1 MKLLKK
7 FFFSFALICAAFFLG
22 GCQDIIFA
30 NIRKEVKL
38 NDGTV
43 SGTIRAL
50 IRFNHGSQEYI
61 YLANGKAVYRKV
73 NSEKVNDHKEG
84 GWQKVCSGGSGGLG
98 KYVVTLAA
106 DSGNLYALAA
116 DWDENTSKG
125 QNRWYKRA
133 IYASADG
140 GTSWTDVTTDK
151 IDIKTDPTKTGSD
164 NVAVYLF
171 CTNTIAS
178 ANRHAFLN
186 VGGNVYKLN
195 GLDADKIYDKESDK
209 NSDEKKD
216 IKNAASCAYVG
227 GKVKFAPASST
238 YYGSASCTDENRKSA
253 GTTSTWYYSDGSTLH
268 WEGSVSGSTGVG
280 SRIYSLAVAGDYLL
294 VGTESGIKHYSLNSD
309 GSVGGEVRDF
319 ATNADAIMSSG
330 YEVNTL
336 LVVDPS
342 KSETETTIYSAIDFV
357 GRSQQFDHVCIWAY
371 YPWRGNWNRD

>member
-7 FFFSFALICAAFFLG
+7 FFFSFTLICAALFLG
-22 GCQDIIFA
+22 GCQDVIFA

-50 IRFNHGSQEYI
+50 IRYTTESGQEYI

-73 NSEKVNDHKEG
+73 NSKNANEHREG

-125 QNRWYKRA
+125 QNRWYTRA
-133 IYASADG
+133 IYASSDG
-140 GTSWTDVTTDK
+140 GFNWKVVHSVPTSPTGTGTD
-151 IDIKTDPTKTGSD
+151 
-164 NVAVYLF
+164 NAEVYLF

-178 ANRHAFLN
+178 DNRTAYFN
-186 VGGNVYKLN
+186 VGGTGYKLN
-195 GLDADKIYDKESDK
+195 GTASPYSKA
-209 NSDEKKD
+209 NRM
-216 IKNAASCAYVG
+216 ASCAYVG
-227 GKVKFAPASST
+227 GADPEFASASGT
-238 YYGSASCTDENRKSA
+238 YYGSASCTNEGVGGENDGKVR
-253 GTTSTWYYSDGSTLH
+253 YYSNGSTLY
-268 WEGSVSGSTGVG
+268 WDGSVSGSTGVG
-280 SRIYSLAVAGDYLL
+280 DYIYSLAVTKDSIL
-294 VGTESGIKHYSLNSD
+294 VGTASGIKHYRLNSD
-309 GSVGGEVRDF
+309 GSVGGNLRDF

-330 YEVNTL
+330 YEVNAL

-342 KSETETTIYSAIDFV
+342 KSETETTIYSAMDFE

-371 YPWRGNWNRD
+371 YPWRRNWNRD

>member
-7 FFFSFALICAAFFLG
+7 FFFSFTLICAALFLG
-22 GCQDIIFA
+22 GCQDVIFA

-50 IRFNHGSQEYI
+50 IRYTNNNQEYI

-73 NSEKVNDHKEG
+73 NSKNANEHREG

-133 IYASADG
+133 IYASSDG
-140 GTSWTDVTTDK
+140 GFNWKVVHSVPTSPTGTGTD
-151 IDIKTDPTKTGSD
+151 
-164 NVAVYLF
+164 NAEVYLF
-171 CTNTIAS
+171 CTNTIAQG
-178 ANRHAFLN
+178 NRRAYFN
-186 VGGNVYKLN
+186 VGGTGYKLN
-195 GLDADKIYDKESDK
+195 GVNAIGKVDEYSDADGK
-209 NSDEKKD
+209 
-216 IKNAASCAYVG
+216 ASCAYVNG
-227 GKVKFAPASST
+227 VQFASASGT
-238 YYGSASCTDENRKSA
+238 YYGSASCTNE
-253 GTTSTWYYSDGSTLH
+253 TITSDASIWYWSDGRTLY
-268 WEGSVSGSTGVG
+268 WGVKDDDAKKNIG
-280 SRIYSLAVAGDYLL
+280 VDDYIYSLAVTEDSIL
-294 VGTESGIKHYSLNSD
+294 VGTARGIKHYRLNSD
-309 GSVGGEVRDF
+309 GSVGGNLGDF

-330 YEVNTL
+330 YEVNAL

-342 KSETETTIYSAIDFV
+342 KSETETTIYSAMDFE

-371 YPWRGNWNRD
+371 YPWRRNWNRD

>member
-7 FFFSFALICAAFFLG
+7 FFFSFALICAAFFLC

-50 IRFNHGSQEYI
+50 IRYTDKSGTEYI
-61 YLANGKAVYRKV
+61 YLANGKAVYRKLNPSNV
-73 NSEKVNDHKEG
+73 NEHREG
-84 GWQKVCSGGSGGLG
+84 GWEKVCSGGSGELG

-106 DSGNLYALAA
+106 DSTHLYALAA

-133 IYASADG
+133 IYASDNG
-140 GTSWTDVTTDK
+140 GFDWKKVHDITTS
-151 IDIKTDPTKTGSD
+151 PTGTGTD

-178 ANRHAFLN
+178 GNRHAYFN
-186 VGGNVYKLN
+186 VGGVGYKLID
-195 GLDADKIYDKESDK
+195 GSATLYHKADGK
-209 NSDEKKD
+209 
-216 IKNAASCAYVG
+216 ASCAFVSG
-227 GKVKFAPASST
+227 SEPEFASASGT
-238 YYGSASCTDENRKSA
+238 YYGSASCTDENRNSV
-253 GTTSTWYYSDGSTLH
+253 GTTTTWYYSNGSTLH
-268 WEGSVSGSTGVG
+268 WEGTKSDSTGVG
-280 SRIYSLAVAGDYLL
+280 SRIYSLAVTKDYIL
-294 VGTESGIKHYSLNSD
+294 VGTDSGIKHCRLDEN
-309 GSVGGEVRDF
+309 GNVGGEVRDF

-330 YEVNTL
+330 YEVNPL
-336 LVVDPS
+336 LVIDPS
-342 KSETETTIYSAIDFV
+342 KNETETAIYSAIDFE

-371 YPWRGNWNRD
+371 YPGRGNWNRD

>member
-73 NSEKVNDHKEG
+73 NSKDVNDHKEG

-140 GTSWTDVTTDK
+140 GTSWTEVK
-151 IDIKTDPTKTGSD
+151 SIPTSPTGTGSD

-186 VGGNVYKLN
+186 VGGIGYKLN
-195 GLDADKIYDKESDK
+195 GDSAALDSSADGK
-209 NSDEKKD
+209 
-216 IKNAASCAYVG
+216 ASCVYLDG
-227 GKVKFAPASST
+227 LYFTTG
-238 YYGSASCTDENRKSA
+238 YASCTNETEKGNDA
-253 GTTSTWYYSDGSTLH
+253 TILYWSDGSGLH
-268 WEGSVSGSTGVG
+268 SGTKIEDSKDSKDRGS
-280 SRIYSLAVAGDYLL
+280 IYSLAVTKNYLL
-294 VGTESGIKHYSLNSD
+294 VGTTESGIKHYSLNSD

>member
-1 MKLLKK
+1 MRLLKK

-50 IRFNHGSQEYI
+50 IRFGDGNKEYI
-61 YLANGKAVYRKV
+61 YLANGKAVYRKLNTGNV
-73 NSEKVNDHKEG
+73 ADHKEG
-84 GWQKVCSGGSGGLG
+84 GWEKVCSGGSRGLG

-106 DSGNLYALAA
+106 DSTYLYALAA

-133 IYASADG
+133 IYASKDG
-140 GTSWTDVTTDK
+140 KSWTDVTTDK
-151 IDIKTDPTKTGSD
+151 IYIKTDPTKTGSD
-164 NVAVYLF
+164 NPELYLF

-178 ANRHAFLN
+178 GNRHAYFN
-186 VGGNVYKLN
+186 VGGAGYELKGFDTPAPNSAAN
-195 GLDADKIYDKESDK
+195 G
-209 NSDEKKD
+209 
-216 IKNAASCAYVG
+216 AASCAYVG
-227 GKVKFAPASST
+227 GVQFASASST
-238 YYGSASCTDENRKSA
+238 YYGLASCTDEKRSSA
-253 GTTSTWYYSDGSTLH
+253 GTATTWYYSNGSTLY
-268 WEGSVSGSTGVG
+268 WEKSGVARRNVGVG
-280 SRIYSLAVAGDYLL
+280 SRIYSLAVTKDTIL
-294 VGTESGIKHYSLNSD
+294 VGTESGIKHYSLNDD

-336 LVVDPS
+336 LVIDPS
-342 KSETETTIYSAIDFV
+342 KNETETAIYSAIDFE

-371 YPWRGNWNRD
+371 YPGRGNWNRD

>member
-1 MKLLKK
+1 MRLLKK
-7 FFFSFALICAAFFLG
+7 FFFSFALVCAALFLG

-50 IRFNHGSQEYI
+50 IRFGDGSNEYI
-61 YLANGKAVYRKV
+61 YLANGKAVYRKLNTGDV
-73 NSEKVNDHKEG
+73 ADHKEG
-84 GWQKVCSGGSGGLG
+84 GWEKVCSGGSRGLG

-106 DSGNLYALAA
+106 DEKNLYALAA

-140 GTSWTDVTTDK
+140 GLNWKSVHDISTS
-151 IDIKTDPTKTGSD
+151 PTGTGTD

-171 CTNTIAS
+171 CTNTIEKNNRS
-178 ANRHAFLN
+178 AYFN
-186 VGGNVYKLN
+186 VGGAGYELDGLN
-195 GLDADKIYDKESDK
+195 TPKSNTDANGK
-209 NSDEKKD
+209 
-216 IKNAASCAYVG
+216 ASCAYVSG
-227 GKVKFAPASST
+227 VKFASASDT
-238 YYGSASCTDENRKSA
+238 YYGSASCTDENRNPG
-253 GTTSTWYYSDGSTLH
+253 GTTTTRYYSNGSTLH
-268 WEGSVSGSTGVG
+268 WEKSGAGSTVGVG
-280 SRIYSLAVAGDYLL
+280 SRIYSLAVTKDTIL
-294 VGTESGIKHYSLNSD
+294 VGTDRGIKHYSLNDD

-336 LVVDPS
+336 LVIDPS
-342 KSETETTIYSAIDFV
+342 KNETETAIYSAIDFE

-371 YPWRGNWNRD
+371 YPGRGNWNRD

>member
-7 FFFSFALICAAFFLG
+7 FFFSFTLICAALFLG
-22 GCQDIIFA
+22 GCQDVIFA

-50 IRFNHGSQEYI
+50 IQYTNNNQEYI

-73 NSEKVNDHKEG
+73 NSKNANEHREG

-125 QNRWYKRA
+125 QNRWYTRA
-133 IYASADG
+133 IYASSDG
-140 GTSWTDVTTDK
+140 GFNWKVVHRVPTSPTGTGTD
-151 IDIKTDPTKTGSD
+151 
-164 NVAVYLF
+164 NAEVYLF
-171 CTNTIAS
+171 CTNTIAQG
-178 ANRHAFLN
+178 NRKAYFN
-186 VGGNVYKLN
+186 VGGTGYKLN
-195 GLDADKIYDKESDK
+195 GDAEPTAET
-209 NSDEKKD
+209 NAN
-216 IKNAASCAYVG
+216 NAASCAFVNG
-227 GKVKFAPASST
+227 VQFASALDT
-238 YYGSASCTDENRKSA
+238 YYGSASCTNEGVGGENDGKVR
-253 GTTSTWYYSDGSTLH
+253 YYSKGSMLCWDGAV
-268 WEGSVSGSTGVG
+268 EGEKSVG
-280 SRIYSLAVAGDYLL
+280 SRIYSLAVTKDYIL
-294 VGTESGIKHYSLNSD
+294 VGTKSGIEHYRLNGD
-309 GSVGGEVRDF
+309 GSVVGNLGDF

-330 YEVNTL
+330 YEVNAL
-336 LVVDPS
+336 LVVDPL
-342 KSETETTIYSAIDFV
+342 KSETETTIYSAMDFE

>member
-50 IRFNHGSQEYI
+50 IRFNHDNQEYI

-73 NSEKVNDHKEG
+73 NSKDVNDHKEG

-106 DSGNLYALAA
+106 DSTCLYALAA
-116 DWDENTSKG
+116 DWEENTSKG
-125 QNRWYKRA
+125 QNRWSTRA
-133 IYASADG
+133 IYASSDG
-140 GTSWTDVTTDK
+140 GFNWKVVQSITTSPTGTGTD
-151 IDIKTDPTKTGSD
+151 
-164 NVAVYLF
+164 NAEVYLF

-186 VGGNVYKLN
+186 VGGQGYELSE
-195 GLDADKIYDKESDK
+195 GSATLDSRADGK
-209 NSDEKKD
+209 
-216 IKNAASCAYVG
+216 ASCAYVG
-227 GKVKFAPASST
+227 GVQFAPASST

-268 WEGSVSGSTGVG
+268 WKKNESESKSTGVG

-294 VGTESGIKHYSLNSD
+294 VGTESGIKHYRLNSD
-309 GSVGGEVRDF
+309 GSVGGNLGDF
-319 ATNADAIMSSG
+319 STNADAIMSSG

>member
-7 FFFSFALICAAFFLG
+7 FFFSFTLIFAAFFLG
-22 GCQDIIFA
+22 GCQDVIFA

-50 IRFNHGSQEYI
+50 IRYGNATQDYI

-73 NSEKVNDHKEG
+73 NTGNVDDHKEG

-106 DSGNLYALAA
+106 DETYLYAFAA

-140 GTSWTDVTTDK
+140 GFNWKEVQSILTS
-151 IDIKTDPTKTGSD
+151 PTGTGSAND
-164 NVAVYLF
+164 EVYLF
-171 CTNTIAS
+171 CTNTIAKG
-178 ANRHAFLN
+178 NRQAFFN
-186 VGGNVYKLN
+186 VGGIVYDLK
-195 GLDADKIYDKESDK
+195 GLAQITVSDK
-209 NSDEKKD
+209 STDPDANG
-216 IKNAASCAYVG
+216 AASCAYVG
-227 GKVKFAPASST
+227 AVKFAPASST
-238 YYGSASCTDENRKSA
+238 YYGSASCTDENRESA
-253 GTTSTWYYSDGSTLH
+253 GTTTTWYYSDGSTLK
-268 WEGSVSGSTGVG
+268 WKGTVSGYISVRGG
-280 SRIYSLAVAGDYLL
+280 YIYSLAVTKNYLL
-294 VGTESGIKHYSLNSD
+294 VGTESGIKHYSLNGD
-309 GSVGGEVRDF
+309 GSVGGEVEDF

-330 YEVNTL
+330 YEVNAL
-336 LVVDPS
+336 LVIDPS
-342 KSETETTIYSAIDFV
+342 RSETENAIYSAMDFE

-371 YPWRGNWNRD
+371 YPGRGNWNRD

>member
-50 IRFNHGSQEYI
+50 IRFKHDNQEYI

-73 NSEKVNDHKEG
+73 NSKDVNDHKEG

-186 VGGNVYKLN
+186 VGGIGYELN
-195 GLDADKIYDKESDK
+195 GLDEPAPKPDAKG
-209 NSDEKKD
+209 
-216 IKNAASCAYVG
+216 AASCAYVNG
-227 GKVKFAPASST
+227 EVKFAPASST
-238 YYGSASCTDENRKSA
+238 YYGSASCTDENRKSD

-268 WEGSVSGSTGVG
+268 WKKNESESKSTGIG

-309 GSVGGEVRDF
+309 GSVGGNLGDF

>member
-7 FFFSFALICAAFFLG
+7 FFFSFALICAAFFLC

-50 IRFNHGSQEYI
+50 IRYTDKSGTEYI
-61 YLANGKAVYRKV
+61 YLANGKAVYRKLNPSNV
-73 NSEKVNDHKEG
+73 NEHREG
-84 GWQKVCSGGSGGLG
+84 GWQKVCPGGSGGLG

-106 DSGNLYALAA
+106 DATNLYALAA

-133 IYASADG
+133 IYASSDG
-140 GTSWTDVTTDK
+140 GFDWKKVHDITTS
-151 IDIKTDPTKTGSD
+151 PTGTGTD

-171 CTNTIAS
+171 CTNTIVKG
-178 ANRHAFLN
+178 NRQAYFN
-186 VGGNVYKLN
+186 VGGAGYKLN
-195 GLDADKIYDKESDK
+195 GSAEPTAEALA
-209 NSDEKKD
+209 N
-216 IKNAASCAYVG
+216 NAASCAFVSG
-227 GKVKFAPASST
+227 SKPEFASASGT
-238 YYGSASCTDENRKSA
+238 YYGSASCTDENRNSV
-253 GTTSTWYYSDGSTLH
+253 GTTTTWYWSDGSTLFY
-268 WEGSVSGSTGVG
+268 SVKDDETKRHVSVG
-280 SRIYSLAVAGDYLL
+280 SRIYSLAVTKDYIL
-294 VGTESGIKHYSLNSD
+294 VGTDSGIKHFTLNSD

-336 LVVDPS
+336 LVIDPS
-342 KSETETTIYSAIDFV
+342 KSETETAIYSAIDFE

-371 YPWRGNWNRD
+371 YPWRKNWNRD